1 MDTSVKIIQFSPEDR
16 HNKKAFI
23 QFPFTLYQD
32 TPQWVPPF
40 RSAMWKIFK
49 PSYPFYN
56 YGNASFFLAVNDRG
70 KVIGRLAVAN
80 NHRYNQF
87 HDSKTAFFYYFEA
100 HNDTRIAEG
109 LFSRGFNWAK
119 SQGLNHVLGPKGFT
133 VLDGFGML
141 IKGFEYQPAFGQPYN
156 PSYYPK
162 MVEALGFTKVKDIF
176 TGRID
181 RNTRFPEK
189 IIKGAEL
196 VEKRRGFSAPEIKS
210 KAELKLVLNDFKR
223 LYNESLAEPA
233 GNPPLT
239 DEDMEIMVSQLL
251 WIADPKLV
259 KLIYKDDQ
267 AVGWVLAYPDIGA
280 ALQRTKGR
288 LFPFGWLQI
297 LLESK
302 RTHWIDLNGIG
313 IVEEYQRLGGTAIL
327 FNEVYKSVMKHDQY
341 TYAEL
346 LQLREENINILLEM
360 SNFDIEFHKTHRLYE
375 KWL

>member
-1 MDTSVKIIQFSPEDR
+1 MKIIQFNTENR
-16 HNKKAFI
+16 RNRKAFI
-23 QFPFTLYQD
+23 QFPFSLYRNN
-32 TPQWVPPF
+32 PQWVPPF
-40 RSAMWKIFK
+40 RSAMRNIFK
-49 PSYPFYN
+49 PDYPFYN
-56 YGNASFFLAVNDRG
+56 YGDAAFFLAEDNQGQV
-70 KVIGRLAVAN
+70 VGRLAVAN

-87 HDSKTAFFYYFEA
+87 HDSNTAFFYYFEA
-100 HNDTRIAEG
+100 HNDTRISKG
-109 LFSRGFNWAK
+109 LFSRGFDWAK
-119 SQGLNHVLGPKGFT
+119 SQGLNQILGPKGFT

-141 IKGFEYQPAFGQPYN
+141 VKGFEHQPAFGQPYN
-156 PSYYPK
+156 PAYYPE
-162 MVEALGFTKVKDIF
+162 MVESLGFTKVKDIF

-181 RNTRFPEK
+181 RDTRFPEK

-210 KAELKLVLNDFKR
+210 KAELKAVLNDFKR
-223 LYNESLAEPA
+223 LYNESLAGPA

-251 WIADPKLV
+251 WIADPRLV
-259 KLIYKDDQ
+259 KLIYKDGR

-302 RTHWIDLNGIG
+302 RSHWIDLNGIG
-313 IVEEYQRLGGTAIL
+313 IIEDYQRLGGTAIL
-327 FNEVYKSVMKHDQY
+327 FNEVYKSVMDHDQY

-346 LQLREENINILLEM
+346 LQLREENKKILIEM